1 MHMKLIATLAI
12 CSVAWPAAS
21 QTFNDQ
27 SICTAIGRP
36 GLYYVPTR
44 PDLKITPVD
53 AGSLVYDSG
62 ARFVLITAPSNPG
75 RSPDYEGVW
84 HIRTQTI
91 ARQSN
96 RANKAYVYRAPVKT
110 RCSDGVLPDFA
121 SGDRLVN
128 LNIYLDH
135 HLSDPRNPRPKTYEL
150 SRRFHMPIKD
160 VADGSCVMTDNERE
174 FDVAGTYG
182 FTGVDRSDGSFEVA
196 TSLTQRAY
204 AAKTNYQGL
213 SSELAY
219 RDSPSGACVSFS
231 VPIPTGPVPRS
242 GWFSNAYDDAL
253 QAASSWKPTSTLLVV
268 KRLEGR
274 RVIHVKS
281 STINWASQ

>member
-12 CSVAWPAAS
+12 CSVAWPASA
-21 QTFNDQ
+21 QTYNDQ

-44 PDLKITPVD
+44 PDLKITPVG

-62 ARFVLITAPSNPG
+62 AKFVLITAPSNPS

-96 RANKAYVYRAPVKT
+96 RANKAYVYRAPVRT
-110 RCSDGVLPDFA
+110 RCSDGVLPDF
-121 SGDRLVN
+121 SPGDRLVN

-135 HLSDPRNPRPKTYEL
+135 HLSDPRNPRPKAYEL

-174 FDVAGTYG
+174 FNVAGTYG
-182 FTGVDRSDGSFEVA
+182 FTDIDRGDGSFEVA

-204 AAKTNYQGL
+204 AAKTIYQGL

-219 RDSPSGACVSFS
+219 RESPNGACVSFS

-281 STINWASQ
+281 STINWASP